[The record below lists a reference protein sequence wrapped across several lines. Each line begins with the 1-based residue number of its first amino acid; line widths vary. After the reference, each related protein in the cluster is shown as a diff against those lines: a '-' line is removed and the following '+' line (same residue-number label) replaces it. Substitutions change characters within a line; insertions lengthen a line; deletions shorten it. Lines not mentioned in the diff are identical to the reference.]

1 MSATVA
7 DLAAAF
13 EQIAHPRLA
22 ESWDN
27 VGLLAGDPAAPLTRV
42 LVTIDYTPAVAAEAR
57 AARCDAVV
65 AYHPP
70 IFQAKKRILPGDGVF
85 EAIRDGIALYSPHTA
100 LDVAPG
106 GTNDVLCDL
115 VGARDRAPLRLNPAL
130 DGLGI
135 GRLATVDP
143 IDRGALV
150 ARVKE
155 GLSVDGL
162 LVAGPLAGDVTRVA
176 VCAGAGGELLGD
188 ALRARAQV
196 FLTGELRHHD
206 ALRAAAAGV
215 TVICALHS
223 NSERVTL
230 RHLVARLAGAL
241 PTVAFVLSTADRDPF
256 SLRLPAA
263 PRPPPEPQ
271 PRDHEGRQPAATGAD
286 PPHRAAAADPDVSRG
301 QRRSGLARLSVIV

>member
-1 MSATVA
+1 MTATVA
-7 DLAAAF
+7 DLVAAF

-57 AARCDAVV
+57 AARCDGVV

-115 VGARDRAPLRLNPAL
+115 VGATSRAPLRLNPAL
-130 DGLGI
+130 EGLGI
-135 GRLATVDP
+135 GRIATVDP
-143 IDRGALV
+143 TARGALF
-150 ARVKE
+150 ARIKA

-162 LVAGPLAGDVTRVA
+162 LVSGPLEGEVTRIA
-176 VCAGAGGELLGD
+176 VCAGAGGELLSD
-188 ALRARAQV
+188 ALRARAEV
-196 FLTGELRHHD
+196 FLTGEIRHHD

-230 RHLVARLAGAL
+230 RHLAGRLTAL
-241 PTVAFVLSTADRDPF
+241 VPAVTFVLSQADRDPF
-256 SLRLPAA
+256 SLR
-263 PRPPPEPQ
+263 
-271 PRDHEGRQPAATGAD
+271 
-286 PPHRAAAADPDVSRG
+286 
-301 QRRSGLARLSVIV
+301 